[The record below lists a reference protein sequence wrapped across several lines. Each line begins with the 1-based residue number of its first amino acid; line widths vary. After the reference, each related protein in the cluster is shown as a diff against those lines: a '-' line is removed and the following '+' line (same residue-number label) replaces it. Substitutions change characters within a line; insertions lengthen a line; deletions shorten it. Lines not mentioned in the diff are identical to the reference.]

1 MKLSE
6 AFPSSFLKADD
17 LNNQSVTVEISS
29 VELTEL
35 GQGRDKETKLLVS
48 FRGKEKKLVC
58 NKTNASTIAK
68 LYGDD
73 TDGWIGNKVTLQP
86 REVEFQGDMVLAIRV
101 SLMKPGA
108 TAAKPVT
115 KPAAKAASDA
125 VREPNENEAQGQG
138 GESDDVPF

>member
-1 MKLSE
+1 MNLNE
-6 AFPSSFLKADD
+6 AFPSAFLKAQD
-17 LNNQSVTVEISS
+17 LNNKSVTVEIAS

-73 TDGWIGNKVTLQP
+73 TDGWIGNKITLQP

-108 TAAKPVT
+108 APAKPV
-115 KPAAKAASDA
+115 AKAAAPAPAPSD
-125 VREPNENEAQGQG
+125 NDG
-138 GESDDVPF
+138 GNVNDVGF

>member
-6 AFPSSFLKADD
+6 AFPSAFLKADD
-17 LNNQSVTVEISS
+17 LNNQSVTVEISA

-35 GQGRDKETKLLVS
+35 GQGRDKETKLLIS

-58 NKTNASTIAK
+58 NKTNGSTISK

-73 TDGWIGNKVTLQP
+73 TDAWIGQKITLQS

-101 SLMKPGA
+101 SLQKPGV
-108 TAAKPVT
+108 TAKPV
-115 KPAAKAASDA
+115 KAAKVD
-125 VREPNENEAQGQG
+125 VREPNEPEAAGNG
-138 GESDDVPF
+138 GSSDDVPF